1 MEKLVMLVL
10 RIFALL
16 TVLTFLGLILFY
28 IFQDKL
34 IFYPSQITQAEA
46 NDIKKSHN
54 NIEEIEIK
62 TKDGINLKG
71 WLVNDGSKEN
81 RGFLFYFGGNAEEVS
96 YLIDEP
102 TGLKN
107 WSLVLVNYRGYGQSQ
122 GKVSERSLYSDAIEI
137 YDYFTGR
144 SNIKEPKIA
153 IMGRSIGTGVAT
165 SLASQR
171 KCDAVVLVS
180 PFTSLKDVAK
190 IHYPFLPVEL
200 VLKYKFDS
208 IKRVPGIKAP
218 ALILVAA
225 EDGTIPAKLS
235 YSLAEKWGGK
245 VIVKELPGADHNS
258 ISSDREYWKTIKLFL
273 DNI

>member
-1 MEKLVMLVL
+1 MSIL

-28 IFQDKL
+28 VFQDKL
-34 IFYPSQITQAEA
+34 IFYPREITWADA

-62 TKDGINLKG
+62 TKDGIHLKG

-144 SNIKEPKIA
+144 SSIKEPKIA
-153 IMGRSIGTGVAT
+153 IIGRSIGTGVAT
-165 SLASQR
+165 FLASQR

-180 PFTSLKDVAK
+180 PYTSLKDVAY
-190 IHYPFLPVEL
+190 IHYPFLPVGL
-200 VLKYKFDS
+200 ILKYKFDS

-225 EDGTIPAKLS
+225 EDRTIPAKLS
-235 YSLAEKWGGK
+235 YNLAEKWGGK
-245 VIVKELPGADHNS
+245 VIIKEFPGVDHNS
-258 ISSDREYWKTIKLFL
+258 ISSDRNYWKSIKAFL